1 MPYRRLPNTD
11 LARLHSLQHALM
23 RAQAQDYT
31 DQVIPYK
38 MQADLQRFLVPFENA
53 VMQSKDNYVS
63 RVKANKQYRHMVQN
77 ARMYI
82 SHFIQVLNLSV
93 IRGEI
98 KKEQKLLYGLD
109 PHQHIVPDLST
120 EENLFEWGKKI
131 IEGEQKRM
139 ANGGFPIY
147 NPAINKV
154 KVHYDIF
161 CEHRKQHAFHVQN
174 TERVHGDLDS
184 LRAEADRLILQI
196 WNLVEDYYKNEF
208 PYERLMKCQLYGV
221 IYYYRKG
228 EKKLTAE
235 VDHELRRIRDSQP
248 TIQWSS
254 EDR

>member
-11 LARLHSLQHALM
+11 LARLHALQNAIQ
-23 RAQAQDYT
+23 RAQTADYT
-31 DQVIPYK
+31 EQVIPYK
-38 MQADLQRFLVPFENA
+38 TLSEAQRFLVQFENV
-53 VMQSKDNYVS
+53 VMQSKDNYKSSVT
-63 RVKANKQYRHMVQN
+63 ANKQYRHIVQN

-82 SHFIQVLNLSV
+82 SHFIQVLNLAV

-98 KKEQKLLYGLD
+98 KREQKLLYGLD

-120 EENLFEWGKKI
+120 EEYLLEWGKKI

-161 CEHRKQHAFHVQN
+161 CEQ
-174 TERVHGDLDS
+174 L
-184 LRAEADRLILQI
+184 
-196 WNLVEDYYKNEF
+196 
-208 PYERLMKCQLYGV
+208 PYAKMMKCQYYGV

-228 EKKLTAE
+228 ERKLSAE
-235 VDHELRRIRDSQP
+235 TDRKLQQIRDSQP
-248 TIQWSS
+248 TIQWSAG
-254 EDR
+254 E

>member
-11 LARLHSLQHALM
+11 LARLHALQYALR
-23 RAQAQDYT
+23 RAQEADYT
-31 DQVIPYK
+31 EQVLPYK
-38 MQADLQRFLVPFENA
+38 MQSDIQRFLVPFENA
-53 VMQSKDNYVS
+53 VMQSKDNYTSKVH
-63 RVKANKQYRHMVQN
+63 ANKQYRHVVQN

-82 SHFIQVLNLSV
+82 SHFIQVLNLAV

-109 PHQHIVPDLST
+109 PHQHVVPDLST
-120 EENLFEWGKKI
+120 DEFLLEWGKKI

-161 CEHRKQHAFHVQN
+161 CEHQRQHLFHVQN
-174 TERVHGDLDS
+174 TERVQGGLEPM
-184 LRAEADRLILQI
+184 RAQADEIIVDI
-196 WNLVEDYYKNEF
+196 WNKVEDHYKNLL
-208 PYERLMKCQLYGV
+208 PYAKLMKCQLYGV

-228 EKKLTAE
+228 ERKLSAE
-235 VDHELRRIRDSQP
+235 SDRELQHIRDIQP
-248 TIQWSS
+248 TIQWSA
-254 EDR
+254 EE

>member
-11 LARLHSLQHALM
+11 LARLHALQYALR
-23 RAQAQDYT
+23 RAQEADYT
-31 DQVIPYK
+31 EQVLPYK
-38 MQADLQRFLVPFENA
+38 MQSDIQRFLVPFENA
-53 VMQSKDNYVS
+53 VMQSKDNYTSKVN
-63 RVKANKQYRHMVQN
+63 ANKQYRHVVQN

-82 SHFIQVLNLSV
+82 SHFIQVLNLAV

-109 PHQHIVPDLST
+109 PHQHVVPDLST
-120 EENLFEWGKKI
+120 DEYLLEWGKKI

-161 CEHRKQHAFHVQN
+161 CEHQRQHMFHVQN
-174 TERVHGDLDS
+174 TERVQGGLEPM
-184 LRAEADRLILQI
+184 RAQADEIIVDI
-196 WNLVEDYYKNEF
+196 WNKVEDHYKNLL
-208 PYERLMKCQLYGV
+208 PYAKLMKCQLYGV

-228 EKKLTAE
+228 ERKLSAE
-235 VDHELRRIRDSQP
+235 SDRELQRIRDSQP
-248 TIQWSS
+248 TIQWSV
-254 EDR
+254 EE

>member
-11 LARLHSLQHALM
+11 LARLHALQNALR
-23 RAQAQDYT
+23 RAQEADYT
-31 DQVIPYK
+31 EQVLPYK
-38 MQADLQRFLVPFENA
+38 LQNDTQRFLAQFENA
-53 VMQSKDNYVS
+53 VLRSKDNYTSKVN
-63 RVKANKQYRHMVQN
+63 ANKQYRHIVQN

-82 SHFIQVLNLSV
+82 SHFIQVLNLAV

-98 KKEQKLLYGLD
+98 KKDLKLLYGLD

-120 EENLFEWGKKI
+120 EEYLLEWGKKI

-161 CEHRKQHAFHVQN
+161 CDHQRQHVFHVQN
-174 TERVHGDLDS
+174 TERVQGDLGS
-184 LRAEADRLILQI
+184 LRTQADELILTI
-196 WNLVEDYYKNEF
+196 WNLVENHYKDLF
-208 PYERLMKCQLYGV
+208 PYARLMKCQLYGV

-228 EKKLTAE
+228 ERKLSAE
-235 VDHELRRIRDSQP
+235 TDRELQRIQDSQP
-248 TIQWSS
+248 TIKWSS
-254 EDR
+254 EE

>member
-11 LARLHSLQHALM
+11 LSRLHALQNAVQ
-23 RAQAQDYT
+23 RAQSADYT
-31 DQVIPYK
+31 EQVIPYK
-38 MQADLQRFLVPFENA
+38 TLSELQRFLVSFENV
-53 VMQSKDNYVS
+53 VMQSKDNYKTSVN
-63 RVKANKQYRHMVQN
+63 ANKQYRHIVQN

-82 SHFIQVLNLSV
+82 SHFIQVFNLAV

-109 PHQHIVPDLST
+109 PLNHVVPDLST
-120 EENLFEWGKKI
+120 EEGILEWGQKI

-161 CEHRKQHAFHVQN
+161 CEHQRQHSFHLQN
-174 TERVHGDLDS
+174 TERVHGNLDQ
-184 LRAEADRLILQI
+184 LREQADNYILMT
-196 WNLVEDYYKNEF
+196 WNLVEEYYKDLL
-208 PYERLMKCQLYGV
+208 PYAKMMKCQLYGV

-228 EKKLTAE
+228 ETKLTAE
-235 VDHELRRIRDSQP
+235 RDRELQRIIDSQP
-248 TIQWSS
+248 TIQWSV
-254 EDR
+254 EE

>member
-11 LARLHSLQHALM
+11 LARLHALQRAIE
-23 RAQAQDYT
+23 RAQGVDYT
-31 DQVIPYK
+31 EQVISYK
-38 MQADLQRFLVPFENA
+38 VVSEAERFLHQFEHV
-53 VMQSKDNYVS
+53 VMQYKDNYKTSVN
-63 RVKANKQYRHMVQN
+63 ANKQYRHIVQN

-82 SHFIQVLNLSV
+82 SHFIQVLNLAV

-120 EENLFEWGKKI
+120 EEFLLEWGKKI

-161 CEHRKQHAFHVQN
+161 CEHQRQHVFHVQN
-174 TERVHGDLDS
+174 TERVHGDLEPM
-184 LRAEADRLILQI
+184 RKQADEIILNI
-196 WNLVEDYYKNEF
+196 WNLVEDFYKDEF
-208 PYERLMKCQLYGV
+208 PYSRLMKCQLYGV

-235 VDHELRRIRDSQP
+235 GDRELQRIRDSQP
-248 TIQWSS
+248 TIQWSV
-254 EDR
+254 EE